1 MEGHPC
7 DPASTNWTFAFFEE
21 VHHRDPEDQSGY
33 FFRLDAK
40 TGVPMRREF
49 PLIIDL
55 GNWTNVGFSSNGYL
69 FYRSCVNPFDID
81 SADRSP
87 IPDRC
92 YVANYFTNQTMFGVL
107 VGVALNWG
115 GTELG
120 WQLGWGGNQLG
131 WQSIGVAPNRVAP
144 DRVAPNRVAPNRV
157 AINRVAP
164 IGWQSIGWHRNRVAI
179 NRVAPNRVAPN
190 RVAPNRVAWNRVAM
204 ESGARNR
211 VAPIGWQ
218 SNRVAPNRVGNQSG
232 GTESGWH

>member
-87 IPDRC
+87 IPVRC
-92 YVANYFTNQTMFGVL
+92 YVANYFTNQTMVIPSPPVL
-107 VGVALNWG
+107 ICDIHYSVVALYWVHYWKETSPCVRFG
-115 GTELG
+115 LATPRITSGVKTLCVRVKVIECQMRGTSN
-120 WQLGWGGNQLG
+120 GNIVTKCQKR
-131 WQSIGVAPNRVAP
+131 SPTP
-144 DRVAPNRVAPNRV
+144 T
-157 AINRVAP
+157 P
-164 IGWQSIGWHRNRVAI
+164 IRNSYILPVL
-179 NRVAPNRVAPN
+179 
-190 RVAPNRVAWNRVAM
+190 
-204 ESGARNR
+204 
-211 VAPIGWQ
+211 
-218 SNRVAPNRVGNQSG
+218 
-232 GTESGWH
+232 